1 MLGAAWKKSPLLRLP
16 LPPKCGSSL
25 TIARASQSNLPVY
38 WFHSPSGPCKT
49 RAPVIKHR
57 VPQGLNAVLVKRRD
71 ALLQILHASVLG
83 VQVVQILRGKKEV
96 SVYE

>member
-1 MLGAAWKKSPLLRLP
+1 
-16 LPPKCGSSL
+16 
-25 TIARASQSNLPVY
+25 
-38 WFHSPSGPCKT
+38 
-49 RAPVIKHR
+49 VIKHR